1 MSRRPGRW
9 WKPTGPQYRRPAQV
23 SRARQAAWPA
33 IQWAKGWDQGAKE
46 TREALDGENAYDAGY
61 DTGRESGRKELREE
75 LADLGTYTAEEVMES
90 FRIGFDCGRID
101 ERKRWEDLDLMYR
114 ARAADPE
121 RFRQLSAALEDGGI
135 DAARQLVR
143 EWQCEDLL
151 DVAGSAGVTPLADV
165 DPGDLADEVERWL
178 QGGAE

>member
-1 MSRRPGRW
+1 MSRAERW
-9 WKPTGPQYRRPAQV
+9 WRPATTRRPAQ
-23 SRARQAAWPA
+23 RARVRRFHTD
-33 IQWAKGWDQGAKE
+33 KTLND
-46 TREALDGENAYDAGY
+46 TYDAGY

-121 RFRQLSAALEDGGI
+121 RFRQLSAALEEGGI

-143 EWQCEDLL
+143 EWQGEGVDDLL
-151 DVAGSAGVTPLADV
+151 DVAESAGVTPLADV

-178 QGGAE
+178 QGGTD